1 MKIDY
6 FQAKK
11 NKLIVIEG
19 LVCCRVFLGFPCR
32 WQQSSAINR
41 ILILTASIGLT
52 LSDMKS
58 RMLFGQT

>member
-19 LVCCRVFLGFPCR
+19 LVCCRVFLGLPCR
-32 WQQSSAINR
+32 WQQSGAINGFLGLII
-41 ILILTASIGLT
+41 ILYSFYRFN
-52 LSDMKS
+52 S
-58 RMLFGQT
+58 F